1 MTWNCSRAISNTGPV
16 NRLKTSLPHPRFGFA
31 ARGLPPAGAESHIRA
46 AGETAGRSF
55 GGLGAVPAIDV
66 AANHPLPSPASPR
79 KEAGEGTASRGS
91 RRTRGRRLTGRVRAM
106 HAPRTR
112 GAKGFAPF
120 RRRRRFQFCIERLQ
134 DFRRLFLQLSE
145 PRLATA
151 VAPLRLRDPPLLGD
165 GAQLLAVGLRFH
177 ILNLLS

>member
-16 NRLKTSLPHPRFGFA
+16 NRLMASLRHPRFGFA

-55 GGLGAVPAIDV
+55 GGLVAVPAIDV

-79 KEAGEGTASRGS
+79 KDAGRGDGEPRFSTNEGPATSRSGS
-91 RRTRGRRLTGRVRAM
+91 CDARA
-106 HAPRTR
+106 ANT

-134 DFRRLFLQLSE
+134 DSRRLFLQLSK

-165 GAQLLAVGLRFH
+165 GAQPRSCSRLDW
-177 ILNLLS
+177 